1 MGTQAR
7 ARERRGTPA
16 DHPLPPEGGWGW
28 AVAAG
33 MALMLI
39 STTGQY
45 GSFGLLFDGVLQQL
59 GAQSTGATLIMNM
72 LSAAVN
78 FTGLV
83 TNRLLRSMTYRMVS
97 VIGGLMFTVG
107 VMLTVFARSM
117 VHIVITYSII
127 AGVGLGLVVPAS
139 YLAFNSYFLERRG
152 LAMGLCQACVGL
164 GFIGAPPVVQALL
177 HSYGF
182 RGAML
187 VLGGIGLHSVVGAVL
202 YQPVRWHQ
210 RRPPAPR
217 PHSANGRLANGGPM
231 HELKTRPATVEEQRL
246 SMHVVPAEEDDL
258 ACGRAVSNGRAQV
271 SQGATT
277 PVSTQGADF
286 DERVVVSRRGSMVM
300 SSMLDSR
307 AHLLL
312 MPVDEEGSA
321 TAHSPVDIPNGGA
334 EPELRRASGAPR
346 RPPSVS
352 LTNFASG
359 VVAFDNALTGADAAS
374 SDQQIVQIMQR
385 RSRRRLS
392 RPTTA
397 LYQQQRS
404 LLNDIPDDESEDMR
418 ASTQVMIQPAAP
430 RSRKWLRKAAEA
442 LELDL
447 LRDPT
452 YVNIALGLAVS
463 FLSDANFFTLMPFFL
478 NTEGLEGGD
487 IATCLSVAAATDVVA
502 RLVLPWLAAL
512 CKLSARN
519 MYMLGCIT
527 SAVARSAFV
536 SVTGF
541 TWLAIMSGVVGFF
554 RGAMVVNLS
563 LTVAEYCSLERF
575 PAAYGLYMVING
587 LITVILGPLVGILR
601 DGSGSYQLC
610 IHVLSIAMLLCALSW
625 ICELV
630 VKWHQKRKPWCL
642 PCWC

>member
-1 MGTQAR
+1 MGSGSR
-7 ARERRGTPA
+7 ARRGAPREP
-16 DHPLPPEGGWGW
+16 PLPPEGGWGW

-117 VHIVITYSII
+117 AHIVITYSII

-164 GFIGAPPVVQALL
+164 GFIGAPPLVQALL
-177 HSYGF
+177 RAYGF
-182 RGAML
+182 RGALL
-187 VLGGIGLHSVVGAVL
+187 VLGGVGLHSVVGAVL
-202 YQPVRWHQ
+202 YQPVKWHQ
-210 RRPPAPR
+210 RKPTPR
-217 PHSANGRLANGGPM
+217 TRTTGGIANGGPM

-258 ACGRAVSNGRAQV
+258 ACGRPVPNGRAQGPG
-271 SQGATT
+271 GAA
-277 PVSTQGADF
+277 PPPSTQGGDLE
-286 DERVVVSRRGSMVM
+286 ERVVVSRRGSLVM
-300 SSMLDSR
+300 SCMLDSR

-312 MPVDEEGSA
+312 MPVDDGGSP

-374 SDQQIVQIMQR
+374 TDQQIVQIMQR

-392 RPTTA
+392 RPATA

-404 LLNDIPDDESEDMR
+404 LLNDIPDEEGEDLR
-418 ASTQVMIQPAAP
+418 ASTQAMIRPAP
-430 RSRKWLRKAAEA
+430 RRSSKWLRWAADA
-442 LELDL
+442 LELQL

-452 YVNIALGLAVS
+452 YVNMALGLAVS

-478 NTEGLEGGD
+478 STEGLAGGD
-487 IATCLSVAAATDVVA
+487 VATCLSVAAATDVVA

-519 MYMLGCIT
+519 MYLLGCIT

-541 TWLAIMSGVVGFF
+541 TWLAVMSGVVGFF

-642 PCWC
+642 PRWC